1 MIHAKLAEL
10 TNSIRGKSSASR
22 ASYLRR
28 MERAAKSFPA
38 RAGLGCSNLAHGFA
52 ACSLR
57 DKNLLSGEQSANL
70 AIVTA
75 YNDMLS
81 AHQPLAEYPHILK
94 AAVAALG
101 ASAQVAGGVPAMCD
115 GVTQGYP
122 GMELSLLSRDTIAMS
137 TVVAL
142 SHAMYDGVFCL
153 GVCDKIVPGLVIGAL
168 AFGHLPAIFVPA
180 GPMPSGLPNEEKS
193 RIRQL
198 YVQGKVERAALL
210 QAESASYHAPGTCTF
225 YGTANTNQMIMEV
238 MGLHVA
244 GGTFVNPGTPLR
256 QALTEEAGRR
266 LVRMVNSQAPG
277 IGWQLDERAFTN
289 ALVGIAAT
297 GGSTNLAIH
306 LIAMARAAGIQLDW
320 ADFQAASDITP
331 LLTRV
336 YPNGRADVNH
346 FQAAGG
352 LGFLI
357 RQLLEAGLLHRDI
370 PTAMGGGLE
379 EYAVEAGLGAQGLQ
393 WHPAPLASRN
403 EDVLRPQARPFQA
416 TGGLKLLRGNLG
428 RAILKTSAMPENRL
442 LIQAPA
448 RVFSTQEAF
457 NQAYAR
463 GALQGDWVVVVRFQ
477 GPRANGMPELH
488 KLTPALASL
497 QEQGFQVALLTDG
510 RMSGA
515 SGSVP
520 AAIHLVPE
528 AAQGGPLA
536 RVRDGDLIR
545 LDVLR
550 GSLDVLVDEGEWA
563 ARQPATEEDADAWGH
578 GREYFAPFRRWISSA
593 EEGASMLLMEDRS

>member
-1 MIHAKLAEL
+1 
-10 TNSIRGKSSASR
+10 
-22 ASYLRR
+22 
-28 MERAAKSFPA
+28 
-38 RAGLGCSNLAHGFA
+38 
-52 ACSLR
+52 
-57 DKNLLSGEQSANL
+57 
-70 AIVTA
+70 
-75 YNDMLS
+75 
-81 AHQPLAEYPHILK
+81 
-94 AAVAALG
+94 
-101 ASAQVAGGVPAMCD
+101 
-115 GVTQGYP
+115 
-122 GMELSLLSRDTIAMS
+122 LSRDTIAMS

-193 RIRQL
+193 SIRKL
-198 YVQGKVERAALL
+198 YVQGKVDRAALL

-266 LVRMVNSQAPG
+266 LVQLVASQAPG
-277 IGWQLDERAFTN
+277 IGWQLDERAFAN
-289 ALVGIAAT
+289 ALIGIAAT

-320 ADFQAASDITP
+320 ADFQAASDFTP

-336 YPNGRADVNH
+336 YPNGKADVNH
-346 FQAAGG
+346 FHAAGG

-357 RQLLEAGLLHRDI
+357 RQLLDAGLLHSDI
-370 PTAMGGGLE
+370 PTAMGDSLE
-379 EYAVEAGLGAQGLQ
+379 VYAVEAGLGEKGLQ
-393 WHPAPLASRN
+393 WHPAPTASRN
-403 EDVLRPQARPFQA
+403 EDVLRPLAKPFQVS
-416 TGGLKLLRGNLG
+416 GGLKLMRGNLG
-428 RAILKTSAMPENRL
+428 RAILKTSAMPQDRYQ
-442 LIQAPA
+442 IQAPA
-448 RVFSTQEAF
+448 RVFSSQEHF
-457 NQAYAR
+457 NQAFAR
-463 GALQGDWVVVVRFQ
+463 GALQGDVVVVVRFQ

-488 KLTPALASL
+488 KLTPALATL
-497 QEQGFQVALLTDG
+497 QEQGFRVALLTDG

-528 AAQGGPLA
+528 AALGGPLA
-536 RVRDGDLIR
+536 RVQDGDIIR
-545 LDVLR
+545 LDVDQGILEI
-550 GSLDVLVDEGEWA
+550 LVDETEWA
-563 ARQPATEEDADAWGH
+563 MRQPARQEEWQPFGH
-578 GREYFAPFRRWISSA
+578 GREYFAPFRRWIGSA
-593 EEGASMLLMEDRS
+593 EEGASILALQEERS